1 MVFKKGVPS
10 KNIALQ
16 EHFKYP
22 KDFDHRPPSVVEK
35 SELVDTNC
43 CYCGMIS
50 TIYFHPVTQL
60 VDLENRR
67 ILLAESWAGN
77 SK

>member
-22 KDFDHRPPSVVEK
+22 KDFDHRPPRDVEK
-35 SELVDTNC
+35 SELVDPNC
-43 CYCGMIS
+43 CCQNI
-50 TIYFHPVTQL
+50 P
-60 VDLENRR
+60 
-67 ILLAESWAGN
+67 
-77 SK
+77 

>member
-22 KDFDHRPPSVVEK
+22 KDFDHRPPRVVEK
-35 SELVDTNC
+35 SESADTNC
-43 CYCGMIS
+43 CCQNI
-50 TIYFHPVTQL
+50 P
-60 VDLENRR
+60 
-67 ILLAESWAGN
+67 
-77 SK
+77 SKNIFGEPGFATKF

>member
-22 KDFDHRPPSVVEK
+22 KDFDHRPPRDVEK
-35 SELVDTNC
+35 SELADTNC
-43 CYCGMIS
+43 CYQNIPLRNIFGG
-50 TIYFHPVTQL
+50 PVFATKL
-60 VDLENRR
+60 
-67 ILLAESWAGN
+67 
-77 SK
+77 